1 MSRFP
6 RRRPSP
12 VVLTDGLIGRI
23 FVPRIGLSAMVME
36 GDDRLTLRR
45 AVGHIPGTSLPGQP
59 GNTGIA
65 GHRDTFFRSL
75 RNIRLNDVISLTTVL
90 GEVRYR
96 VVSTQVV
103 GPTDT
108 WVLDAEIGR

>member
-1 MSRFP
+1 
-6 RRRPSP
+6 
-12 VVLTDGLIGRI
+12 
-23 FVPRIGLSAMVME
+23 MVME

-108 WVLDAEIGR
+108 WVLDADENQILTLVTCYPFSFVGSAPDRFIVRAERIV